1 MFLYIVFYLA
11 GFGYVFR
18 KDFKMKKKFLYV
30 LTLCFIMF
38 SLTGCVKFNASMDI
52 KANKSMDFSIIYAFD
67 SSVFGDQ
74 SIVNNDD
81 KANLESQGFAVN
93 DYVDGNM
100 KGITLSRN
108 IKNIDLVSDSSDVQY
123 NLSGLLGDNSNSNY
137 VFKVKK
143 GFLKNTYIANFN
155 FDSSDSGLDM
165 NNSVDDELY
174 SDDIITGEDFSDDD
188 QSDANN
194 SVING
199 DSDFDL
205 SGLTNSMSNMD
216 LSFNVRLPYSAI
228 SSNATTTN
236 NDNKDLSWSL
246 SSDQLSTISFEF
258 SLFNITNIALLCGG
272 LLLFIIVLIVL
283 LKGKKRKNKD
293 SVPVE
298 VDKSSVVPELNQ
310 INTPVQ
316 PFSEQNFNRQLMSQN
331 QGVDTIVG
339 QSNIDGSTPVSG
351 VQQVSEVNQSFAQS
365 NMLDVIPQLVP
376 EVQSNIQSQV
386 GVSVQPNMVGSTP
399 LNDVQQVNAVN
410 QIPVQPSVQ
419 SQVGLNVQPN
429 IFEQQQIIDVNV
441 AHPQAMGSVPTQSVE
456 PVVDIIEPQ
465 VESVTEPIVDI
476 LEPAVNVEVGQ
487 SNVQTQNNNFGSV
500 INQPQANSGVVD
512 FNSNVSQPI
521 QNGAE
526 INMIPNSQFEN
537 IFGQSV
543 DQSNVNNNGNVN

>member
-1 MFLYIVFYLA
+1 
-11 GFGYVFR
+11 
-18 KDFKMKKKFLYV
+18 MKKKFLYV

-74 SIVNNDD
+74 SIVSDDD

-123 NLSGLLGDNSNSNY
+123 NLSGLLEDNSNSNY
-137 VFKVKK
+137 VFKVKN

-165 NNSVDDELY
+165 NNSTDDELY
-174 SDDIITGEDFSDDD
+174 SDDIITGEDFSDESEDFSDDD

-199 DSDFDL
+199 DSDL

-246 SSDQLSTISFEF
+246 ASDQLSTISFEF
-258 SLFNITNIALLCGG
+258 SLYNISNIALLCGG

-293 SVPVE
+293 NVPVE
-298 VDKSSVVPELNQ
+298 VDKSSVVPEFDQ

-339 QSNIDGSTPVSG
+339 QSNIDGSAPVSG
-351 VQQVSEVNQSFAQS
+351 VQQVSEVNQSFVQS

-386 GVSVQPNMVGSTP
+386 GVNVQPNMVGSTP
-399 LNDVQQVNAVN
+399 VNDVQQVNAVN

-441 AHPQAMGSVPTQSVE
+441 AQPQAMGIVPTQSVE

-476 LEPAVNVEVGQ
+476 LEPTVNVEVGQ

>member
-1 MFLYIVFYLA
+1 
-11 GFGYVFR
+11 
-18 KDFKMKKKFLYV
+18 MKKKFLYV

-74 SIVNNDD
+74 SIVSDDD
-81 KANLESQGFAVN
+81 KANLESQGFAIN

-123 NLSGLLGDNSNSNY
+123 NLSGLLEDNSNSNY

-165 NNSVDDELY
+165 NNSVDDELF
-174 SDDIITGEDFSDDD
+174 SDDIITGEDFSNESEDFSNDD

-246 SSDQLSTISFEF
+246 ASDQLSTISFEF
-258 SLFNITNIALLCGG
+258 SLYNISNIALLCGG

-298 VDKSSVVPELNQ
+298 VDKSSVVPEFDQ

-339 QSNIDGSTPVSG
+339 QSNTDGSMPVSG
-351 VQQVSEVNQSFAQS
+351 VQQVSEVNQSSVQS

-386 GVSVQPNMVGSTP
+386 GVNVQPNMVGSTP
-399 LNDVQQVNAVN
+399 VNDVQQVNAVN

-419 SQVGLNVQPN
+419 SQVGLSVQPN

-441 AHPQAMGSVPTQSVE
+441 AQPQAMESVPTQSVE

-465 VESVTEPIVDI
+465 VDSVTEPIVDI
-476 LEPAVNVEVGQ
+476 LEPTVNVEVGQ

>member
-1 MFLYIVFYLA
+1 
-11 GFGYVFR
+11 
-18 KDFKMKKKFLYV
+18 MKKKFLYV

-74 SIVNNDD
+74 SIVSDDD
-81 KANLESQGFAVN
+81 KANLESQGFAIN

-123 NLSGLLGDNSNSNY
+123 NLSGLLEDNSNSNY

-165 NNSVDDELY
+165 NNSVDDELF
-174 SDDIITGEDFSDDD
+174 SDDIITGEDFSNESEDFSNDD

-246 SSDQLSTISFEF
+246 ASDQLSTISFEF
-258 SLFNITNIALLCGG
+258 SLFNISNIALLCGG

-298 VDKSSVVPELNQ
+298 VDKSSVVPEFDQ

-386 GVSVQPNMVGSTP
+386 GVNVQPNMVGSTP
-399 LNDVQQVNAVN
+399 VNDVQQVNAVN

-419 SQVGLNVQPN
+419 SQVGLSVQPN

-441 AHPQAMGSVPTQSVE
+441 AQPQAMESVPTQSVE

-465 VESVTEPIVDI
+465 VDSVTEPIVDI
-476 LEPAVNVEVGQ
+476 LEPTVNVEVGQ